1 MKSQVITAMIF
12 NGHTHET
19 IAELDEV
26 TMAQI
31 QTMYGDGLIGNQ
43 GVLNVLGILTNGVF
57 NYMRAAGTSPY
68 KLANILGNAYD
79 YLYPP
84 LTEEEQRQQ
93 ANEQLLSFM
102 SQAPG
107 FSKDR
112 FGVKDAK

>member
-1 MKSQVITAMIF
+1 MIF

-19 IAELDEV
+19 IAELDDV
-26 TMAQI
+26 TMAQL
-31 QTMYGDGLIGNQ
+31 QTMFADGLVGNQ
-43 GVLNVLGILTNGVF
+43 GLLNILGSLTNGVF
-57 NYMRAAGTSPY
+57 NYMRASNSPPY

-84 LTEEEQRQQ
+84 MTEEQKKQQ

-107 FSKDR
+107 FSNDR
-112 FGVKDAK
+112 FGVKDGE